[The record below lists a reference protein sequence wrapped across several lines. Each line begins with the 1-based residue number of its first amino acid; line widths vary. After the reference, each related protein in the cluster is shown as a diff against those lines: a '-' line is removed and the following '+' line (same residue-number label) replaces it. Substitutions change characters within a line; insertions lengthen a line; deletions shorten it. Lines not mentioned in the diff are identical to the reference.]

1 MKKIF
6 TLLAIALVMGS
17 VEMKAQR
24 YLEEVFDDV
33 EVTSDVVYGV
43 NATVLY
49 YSVLG
54 EAIPEALELD
64 LYEPAGDTE
73 TARPLILYFH
83 TGNFLPHPQNGS
95 PSGTRTDSTTVELCK
110 RFARMGYVVA
120 SCDYRLG
127 WNPIAPTQE
136 ERVNTLINAAYR
148 GVQDA
153 RTAARYFRMT
163 EAELANPYGIDPDRI
178 VVWGQGTGG
187 YISLAA
193 STIDEYADILIPKFI
208 GSNLLPMVIEQVNG
222 DIFGTSV
229 GVNPLDN
236 DTLCYINH
244 AGYSSD
250 FQACVNMGGAM
261 GDLSWLDAGDGP
273 FISFHTPTDPF
284 APYTEGTVIVPVLN
298 LPVVDVNGSY
308 DVQEFCA
315 ANGNNA
321 SFTIAGFDD
330 AYSTAANNF
339 NDGLDGLFPFVRP
352 AGSEA
357 DSAPWE
363 WWDPATNPN
372 SDAGFATNPDMTA
385 MKGMTFCDSIQMY
398 AAPRLACAL
407 GLPNSPCEGLVPA
420 NDLCADAIDVSDLMG
435 GGLDVPVASDT
446 FSNEGA
452 TAESGMSGISCFED
466 NNNAGPMV
474 NNSVWFTFTGD
485 GEAYTITTG
494 DCGGTAT
501 FFEGDTQMAV
511 YSGSCGSLV
520 AEECN
525 EDIDF
530 NGLNYYSEVTI
541 ETEAGV
547 EYFIMV
553 DGYDYTSFG
562 GDPASGDFCLTF
574 TQTEVS
580 VSELNSVQVSMYP
593 NPANAELNIRANGV
607 VSSVE
612 VYNVVGELVLTAN
625 PRNSFVTLNV
635 DALEGGIYTVRVT
648 TANGESVQRFV
659 KQ

>member
-1 MKKIF
+1 
-6 TLLAIALVMGS
+6 
-17 VEMKAQR
+17 
-24 YLEEVFDDV
+24 
-33 EVTSDVVYGV
+33 
-43 NATVLY
+43 
-49 YSVLG
+49 
-54 EAIPEALELD
+54 
-64 LYEPAGDTE
+64 
-73 TARPLILYFH
+73 
-83 TGNFLPHPQNGS
+83 
-95 PSGTRTDSTTVELCK
+95 
-110 RFARMGYVVA
+110 
-120 SCDYRLG
+120 
-127 WNPIAPTQE
+127 
-136 ERVNTLINAAYR
+136 
-148 GVQDA
+148 
-153 RTAARYFRMT
+153 
-163 EAELANPYGIDPDRI
+163 
-178 VVWGQGTGG
+178 
-187 YISLAA
+187 
-193 STIDEYADILIPKFI
+193 
-208 GSNLLPMVIEQVNG
+208 
-222 DIFGTSV
+222 
-229 GVNPLDN
+229 
-236 DTLCYINH
+236 
-244 AGYSSD
+244 
-250 FQACVNMGGAM
+250 
-261 GDLSWLDAGDGP
+261 
-273 FISFHTPTDPF
+273 
-284 APYTEGTVIVPVLN
+284 
-298 LPVVDVNGSY
+298 
-308 DVQEFCA
+308 
-315 ANGNNA
+315 
-321 SFTIAGFDD
+321 
-330 AYSTAANNF
+330 
-339 NDGLDGLFPFVRP
+339 
-352 AGSEA
+352 
-357 DSAPWE
+357 
-363 WWDPATNPN
+363 
-372 SDAGFATNPDMTA
+372 
-385 MKGMTFCDSIQMY
+385 
-398 AAPRLACAL
+398 
-407 GLPNSPCEGLVPA
+407 
-420 NDLCADAIDVSDLMG
+420 
-435 GGLDVPVASDT
+435 
-446 FSNEGA
+446 
-452 TAESGMSGISCFED
+452 MSGISCFED